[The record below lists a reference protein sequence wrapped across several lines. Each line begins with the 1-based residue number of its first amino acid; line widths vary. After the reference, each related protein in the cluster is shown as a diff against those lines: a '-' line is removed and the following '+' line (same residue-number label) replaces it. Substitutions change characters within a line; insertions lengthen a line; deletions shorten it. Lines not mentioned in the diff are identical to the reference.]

1 MDNLNVSSFTSLDPF
16 TLKDRLVLL
25 IPNIVGALVVF
36 IIGYIVYRVL
46 SAPLKAILEKSGIE
60 SGLIKIIDGIFK
72 VLISIF
78 TLVMMIGQLGI
89 NVAAALAGI
98 GVVGLAIG
106 FASQDVLSNIIAGF
120 FIFLDRPFR
129 VGDYITHESRYGC
142 IEEIT
147 IRSTRIKTQD
157 NAYVIIPN
165 RKMISDV
172 IIDHSAN
179 GNTRV
184 VVKVNISYSESIV
197 MARMAILK
205 EVSFMKHILK
215 NPAPDVVVD
224 ELGDSGVKLLVRVWI
239 DTPSR
244 EMDMYFKTTEAVKK
258 ALEEA
263 RIDISSPNLQ
273 IHVDSINN
281 DVIDKLRS
289 LRNR

>member
-16 TLKDRLVLL
+16 ILKDRLILL

-89 NVAAALAGI
+89 NVGAALAGI
-98 GVVGLAIG
+98 GVVGIAIG

-129 VGDYITHESRYGC
+129 VGDYITHDNRYGC

-147 IRSTRIKTQD
+147 IRITRIRTQE

-165 RKMISDV
+165 RKIINDV
-172 IIDHSAN
+172 VIDHSAN

-184 VVKVNISYSESIV
+184 VVKVNIAYSESIIL
-197 MARMAILK
+197 ARAAILK
-205 EVSFMKHILK
+205 EVTFIKHILK
-215 NPAPDVVVD
+215 NPAPDVVVQ
-224 ELGDSGVKLLVRVWI
+224 ELGESGVTLLVRVWI

-263 RIDISSPNLQ
+263 RIEISSPNLQ
-273 IHVDSINN
+273 IHVDSIDN